1 MSLQYNPATAIQLLK
16 RSDPVMSDLI
26 GRVGPY
32 CIDTEFE
39 LSPFE
44 ALLRAIVYQQL
55 AGKAA
60 AAIHAR
66 VLSLFRGRLHLENC

>member
-1 MSLQYNPATAIQLLK
+1 MA
-16 RSDPVMSDLI
+16 DLI

-55 AGKAA
+55 AGAA
-60 AAIHAR
+60 AAAQSLR
-66 VLSLFRGRLHLENC
+66 TLGSVSLSGQLVFMACYRLCGLADRSTVAFNR